1 MSIVQERQFLL
12 FGEGKQ
18 RVEGK
23 VEVEEGGRD
32 EAIDDERERRKEE
45 TYRIK
50 FIVLRKMMGE
60 SCVEPPFFS
69 VKKLVGLLISI
80 CF

>member
-32 EAIDDERERRKEE
+32 EAIDDEREKKR
-45 TYRIK
+45 TYKIK

-60 SCVEPPFFS
+60 TCVQKSILCARVESCN
-69 VKKLVGLLISI
+69 
-80 CF
+80 

>member
-18 RVEGK
+18 RVEDK

-32 EAIDDERERRKEE
+32 EAIDDEREKKR
-45 TYRIK
+45 TYKIK

-60 SCVEPPFFS
+60 SCVQKS
-69 VKKLVGLLISI
+69 NLVCRSRILQLKLES
-80 CF
+80 